1 MYMKKFLSF
10 ILTMACLSSMAQ
22 ITINDKNAQV
32 RNISAFNSIKVS
44 GAIEVLLSQ
53 SNEEAVAVSA
63 SEEKFRDKIRTEV
76 VNGTLKIFYDG
87 DRLTWNVGNKKLRAY
102 VSFKNLNNLEAS
114 GASTIRI
121 NGILNASALNV
132 KLSGACELTGSIKAI
147 DVKIDVNGASNVKLN
162 GSVANINI
170 DASGASDV
178 KGYDLSTDECI
189 VNASGASD
197 INITVNK
204 EISAHASGASSIYY
218 KGNGIIKAVRTSGA
232 SSVSKRS

>member
-1 MYMKKFLSF
+1 M
-10 ILTMACLSSMAQ
+10 ICLSSMAQ
-22 ITINDKNAQV
+22 LTTINDKNAEL
-32 RNISAFNSIKVS
+32 RNVSTFNSIKVS

-63 SEEKFRDKIRTEV
+63 SEEKFRNKIIIEV
-76 VNGTLKIFYDG
+76 VNGTLKISYDG
-87 DRLTWNVGNKKLRAY
+87 DRLTWNIGNKKLRAY
-102 VSFKNLNNLEAS
+102 VSFRNLNNLEAS
-114 GASTIRI
+114 GASTIKI
-121 NGILNASALNV
+121 NGTLNASGLNV
-132 KLSGACELTGSIKAI
+132 KLSGACELSGSIKAT
-147 DVKIDVNGASNVKLN
+147 DVKIDINGASNVKLN

-178 KGYDLSTDECI
+178 KGYDLTTDECI

-204 EISAHASGASSIYY
+204 EISAHASGASSIHY
-218 KGNGIIKAVRTSGA
+218 KGNGIIKDVRTSGA

>member
-1 MYMKKFLSF
+1 MKKFLSF
-10 ILTMACLSSMAQ
+10 ILTMICVSSMAQ
-22 ITINDKNAQV
+22 ITIINDKNAQV
-32 RNISAFNSIKVS
+32 RNVGTFNSIKVS

-63 SEEKFRDKIRTEV
+63 SEEKFRDKIKTEV

-87 DRLTWNVGNKKLRAY
+87 DKLSWNIGNKKLRAY
-102 VSFKNLNNLEAS
+102 VSFKNLTNLEAS
-114 GASTIRI
+114 GASTVKI
-121 NGILNASALNV
+121 NGTLNTSGLNV
-132 KLSGACELTGSIKAI
+132 KLSGACELSGSIKAT

-162 GSVANINI
+162 GSVASINI

-204 EISAHASGASSIYY
+204 EISAHASGASSIHY
-218 KGNGIIKAVRTSGA
+218 KGNGIIKNVRTSGA

>member
-1 MYMKKFLSF
+1 MKKFLSF
-10 ILTMACLSSMAQ
+10 VLSIVCLSSMAQ
-22 ITINDKNAQV
+22 VTINDKNVQV
-32 RNISAFNSIKVS
+32 RNVGTFNSIRVS
-44 GAIEVLLSQ
+44 GGIEVFLSQ

-63 SEEKFRDKIRTEV
+63 SEEKFRDKIKTEV
-76 VNGTLKIFYDG
+76 VNGTLRIYYDG
-87 DRLTWNVGNKKLRAY
+87 DRLTWNIGNKKLRAY
-102 VSFKNLNNLEAS
+102 VAFRNLHNLEAS
-114 GASTIRI
+114 GASSFKI
-121 NGILNASALNV
+121 NGTLNVSGLNV
-132 KLSGACELTGSIKAI
+132 KLSGACELSGSIKAN

-204 EISAHASGASSIYY
+204 EISAHASGASSINY
-218 KGNGIIKAVRTSGA
+218 KGNGIIKDVRTSGA
-232 SSVSKRS
+232 SNVSKRS

>member
-1 MYMKKFLSF
+1 
-10 ILTMACLSSMAQ
+10 MAWLSSMAQ
-22 ITINDKNAQV
+22 ITINDKNAEV
-32 RNISAFNSIKVS
+32 RNVGTFNSIKIS
-44 GAIEVLLSQ
+44 NAIEVLLSQ

-63 SEEKFRDKIRTEV
+63 SEEKFRDKIKTEV

-87 DRLTWNVGNKKLRAY
+87 DRLTWNIGNKKLRAY
-102 VSFKNLNNLEAS
+102 VSFKNLSNLEAS

-121 NGILNASALNV
+121 NGTLNTSSLNV
-132 KLSGACELTGSIKAI
+132 KLSGACELSGSIKAT

-162 GSVANINI
+162 GTVANINI

-189 VNASGASD
+189 ANASGASD

-204 EISAHASGASSIYY
+204 EISAHASGASSIHY
-218 KGNGIIKAVRTSGA
+218 KGNGIIKDVRTSGA
-232 SSVSKRS
+232 SNVSKRS

>member
-1 MYMKKFLSF
+1 
-10 ILTMACLSSMAQ
+10 MACLSSMAQ
-22 ITINDKNAQV
+22 ITINDKNAEV
-32 RNISAFNSIKVS
+32 RNVGTFNSIKIS
-44 GAIEVLLSQ
+44 NAIEVLLSQ

-63 SEEKFRDKIRTEV
+63 SEEKFRDKIKTEV

-87 DRLTWNVGNKKLRAY
+87 DRLTWNIGNKKLRAY
-102 VSFKNLNNLEAS
+102 VSFKNLSNLEAS
-114 GASTIRI
+114 GASIIRI
-121 NGILNASALNV
+121 NGTLNTSSLNV
-132 KLSGACELTGSIKAI
+132 KLSGACELTGSIKAT

-178 KGYDLSTDECI
+178 KGYELSTDECI

-204 EISAHASGASSIYY
+204 EISAHASGASSINY
-218 KGNGIIKAVRTSGA
+218 KGNGIIKDVRTSGA
-232 SSVSKRS
+232 SNVSKRS

>member
-1 MYMKKFLSF
+1 
-10 ILTMACLSSMAQ
+10 MAQ
-22 ITINDKNAQV
+22 ITIINDKNAQV
-32 RNISAFNSIKVS
+32 RNVGIFNSIKVS

-63 SEEKFRDKIRTEV
+63 SEEKFRDKIKTEV

-87 DRLTWNVGNKKLRAY
+87 DKLSWNIGNKKLRAY
-102 VSFKNLNNLEAS
+102 VSFKNLTNLQAS
-114 GASTIRI
+114 GASTVKI
-121 NGILNASALNV
+121 NGTLNTSGLNV
-132 KLSGACELTGSIKAI
+132 KLSGACELSGSIKAT

-162 GSVANINI
+162 GSVASINI

-204 EISAHASGASSIYY
+204 EISAHASGASSIHY
-218 KGNGIIKAVRTSGA
+218 KGNGIIKNVRTSGA
-232 SSVSKRS
+232 SSVSKRT